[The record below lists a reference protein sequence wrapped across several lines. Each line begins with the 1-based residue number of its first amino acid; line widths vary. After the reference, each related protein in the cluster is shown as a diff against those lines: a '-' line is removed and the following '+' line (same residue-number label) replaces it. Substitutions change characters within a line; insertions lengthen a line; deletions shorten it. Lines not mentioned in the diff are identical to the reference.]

1 LQRHAVLM
9 MLPAGACALGKH
21 AEQLALPASGLK
33 VSAAHAAHAP
43 AAPVEPALQRQ
54 AVLSEDGVESAG
66 QSAQASLPVAALAVL
81 GGHAAH
87 VPDAPENPGL
97 HTQAAAEVLAGG
109 EMEFGGH
116 TAHPS
121 PSCIVWAISLF
132 SACEASQKSSSDK
145 W

>member
-1 LQRHAVLM
+1 M
-9 MLPAGACALGKH
+9 MLPAGACAFGKH

-97 HTQAAAEVLAGG
+97 HTQSAAEVLAGG
-109 EMEFGGH
+109 ETVYIGH
-116 TAHPS
+116 GTHVEGMFVSIALR
-121 PSCIVWAISLF
+121 CFEICAKLL
-132 SACEASQKSSSDK
+132 SDK
-145 W
+145 K